1 MGSTSQTNTSF
12 LHIALNYEF
21 CFKNKTQKCLAP
33 VVKSMRMVHVV
44 VLLEIVTAHAF
55 ARTSVH
61 AVTNAL
67 HALVSAQRTPANAP
81 TRLLAVVAIAKEAV
95 ADEMA
100 MKCHATPCHG

>member
-1 MGSTSQTNTSF
+1 MNF
-12 LHIALNYEF
+12 VL
-21 CFKNKTQKCLAP
+21 KTERWLAP
-33 VVKSMRMVHVV
+33 VVKSTRMAHAA

-55 ARTSVH
+55 AKTSVL

-67 HALVSAQRTPANAP
+67 HALVSAQRTPANVP
-81 TRLLAVVAIAKEAV
+81 TRHRAAVAIAEEAV